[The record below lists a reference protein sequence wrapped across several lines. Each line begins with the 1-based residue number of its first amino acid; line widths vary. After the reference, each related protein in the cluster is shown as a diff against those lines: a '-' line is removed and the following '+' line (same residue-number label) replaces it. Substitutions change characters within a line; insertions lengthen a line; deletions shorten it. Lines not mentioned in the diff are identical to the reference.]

1 MYMKLYIKQAVFTF
15 GDRFSIYDSEGNVKY
30 TCEGEVFTL
39 GKKLHVYDLIG
50 DEVAYIEQQL
60 FQFLPSFIVYVRGE
74 EVAEIV
80 KEFSFFTPKYY
91 VNGLDWNV
99 DGEFFAHDYSIVR
112 NGEKIADFYKE
123 WMTFGDCYSMDI
135 NDDYDEVLALS
146 VCLAVDAV
154 ISASRNNN

>member
-1 MYMKLYIKQAVFTF
+1 MKLCVQQKMFTF
-15 GDRFSIYDSEGNVKY
+15 GDKFNIYDVNGNVKY

-39 GKKLHVYDLIG
+39 GKKLHVYDEIG

-60 FQFLPSFIVYVRGE
+60 FQFLPSFTVYVRGE
-74 EVAEIV
+74 AVAEIV
-80 KEFSFFTPKYY
+80 KEFTLFVPKYY

-99 DGEFFAHDYSIVR
+99 DGEFLARDYHISR

-146 VCLAVDAV
+146 VCLAVDV
-154 ISASRNNN
+154 CISASRNNNH